1 MLTVA
6 ELKAVLGTHQIRLT
20 KRLGQHHLI
29 DARVIHRIVE
39 SCQLSRDETVV
50 EIGAGLGALTE
61 WLAQKAKR
69 VIAVEVDRRIGALLS
84 ERMRSFTQVTVVCE
98 DILGFAWDRVPGAVV
113 VGAIPYQ
120 ITSPIVVSLCE
131 ARRFIQRAMLV
142 MQTEVAQRLVAQPG
156 TRAYGRLSVL
166 AQCGWQLEARFSI
179 PRSAFFPPPEVD
191 STCVRFLNHPQ
202 PRVARAQE
210 LLFFAVVKAAF
221 SQRRKTLVNCLSG
234 LAVTRGKGGEG
245 SLTRSTI
252 EAVLNRLEFDPSV
265 RGEMLS
271 IEQFAALTNELACL
285 AR

>member
-1 MLTVA
+1 MLTVS
-6 ELKAVLGTHQIRLT
+6 ELKALLGTHQIRLT

-29 DARVIHRIVE
+29 NARAIHRIVE
-39 SCQLSRDETVV
+39 SCRLSGEDTVV

-61 WLAQKAKR
+61 GLAQKAKR
-69 VIAVEVDRRIGALLS
+69 VIAVEVDRRIGALLT
-84 ERMRSFTQVTVVCE
+84 ERMASLKQVTVACE
-98 DILGFAWDRVPGAVV
+98 DILEFAWDRVPSAIV

-120 ITSPIVVSLCE
+120 ITSPIIVSLCE
-131 ARRFIQRAMLV
+131 SRRFIQRAMLV

-166 AQCGWQLEARFSI
+166 AQCGWQVETHFSI

-191 STCVRFLNHPQ
+191 STCVRLLNHPQ

-210 LLFFAVVKAAF
+210 SLFFTVVKAAF

-234 LAVTRGKGGEG
+234 LAVTRQKGGEG
-245 SLTRSTI
+245 YLTRSII
-252 EAVLNRLEFDPSV
+252 EAVLNRLEFDTSV

-271 IEQFAALTNELACL
+271 IEQFVALTDELACL
-285 AR
+285 A